1 VKEFDVS
8 DELRSDHLAIIIELE
23 SSLPSRSTQNTIS
36 IKTTNWDIFKTA
48 LIEEPTQPNQLSTTQ
63 EVDKAVD
70 LLTKQIQ
77 QAHQLATTTKE
88 ICINANK
95 ILILPYFIVQI
106 IRLRRK
112 ARRTFQKTRR
122 PADKTELNRLTAKV
136 RLEINK
142 HQRSKWEEHCSSL
155 NQLKTNDTKLWR
167 AIEAIDST
175 KPKSFKQPN
184 LMDTDGQLT
193 NNPSTTTN
201 IFADYLAGVFKDSN
215 DPSFDQGNYNYV
227 SREVPNFFTSNEQPI
242 EFTKPTEIYQLIQKE
257 IGTHGAPGQDGITNK
272 ALKNL
277 PSCCLVSIS
286 NIFNA
291 SLELAYVPTAW
302 KLAIVVMI
310 PKPMKDHSKAEN
322 HRPISLLITL
332 SKLLERAIL
341 KRYLAWLDQIN
352 MLANVQCGFRQH
364 RQTKDQILRLL
375 QDGISAFNKEQKL
388 GGLFVDIKQ
397 AFDGVWHDGL
407 LFKLNQHKIPNYLGK
422 WTQNYLKDRQFQV
435 RSSNTFSAKRNIETG
450 VPQGSVLG
458 PVLFIIFFNDIV
470 KTSPSPHDPQ
480 LALFADDVAAWVASR
495 SLKVIQL
502 RLQKQLD
509 HIEHW
514 MSEWR
519 TQLSTSKTVFTI
531 FNKSNKF
538 IQNQVE
544 LKYHNEPIQPVKN
557 FKFLGVTLDP
567 GFKLN
572 KYADELSIRSYRR
585 LNMLRK
591 IKGKNWG
598 ASTKLIT
605 TTYKVL
611 VRSILEYAPFTLLT
625 MAPANQ
631 HKIEKIQRAAARIA
645 TFWPPHTSTNTIYS
659 KLNLEPIMD
668 RAYRLTDNYICKAN
682 ANNPLIHS
690 AIEEYK
696 SSAALDDGAHAKTE
710 PRTTILGILKANKEL
725 NCNQILN

>member
-1 VKEFDVS
+1 MKEFDVS

>member
-1 VKEFDVS
+1 MKEFDVS

-291 SLELAYVPTAW
+291 SLELAYVPTPW

-310 PKPMKDHSKAEN
+310 PS
-322 HRPISLLITL
+322 
-332 SKLLERAIL
+332 
-341 KRYLAWLDQIN
+341 Q
-352 MLANVQCGFRQH
+352 
-364 RQTKDQILRLL
+364 
-375 QDGISAFNKEQKL
+375 
-388 GGLFVDIKQ
+388 
-397 AFDGVWHDGL
+397 
-407 LFKLNQHKIPNYLGK
+407 
-422 WTQNYLKDRQFQV
+422 
-435 RSSNTFSAKRNIETG
+435 
-450 VPQGSVLG
+450 
-458 PVLFIIFFNDIV
+458 
-470 KTSPSPHDPQ
+470 
-480 LALFADDVAAWVASR
+480 
-495 SLKVIQL
+495 
-502 RLQKQLD
+502 
-509 HIEHW
+509 
-514 MSEWR
+514 
-519 TQLSTSKTVFTI
+519 
-531 FNKSNKF
+531 
-538 IQNQVE
+538 
-544 LKYHNEPIQPVKN
+544 
-557 FKFLGVTLDP
+557 
-567 GFKLN
+567 
-572 KYADELSIRSYRR
+572 
-585 LNMLRK
+585 
-591 IKGKNWG
+591 
-598 ASTKLIT
+598 
-605 TTYKVL
+605 
-611 VRSILEYAPFTLLT
+611 
-625 MAPANQ
+625 
-631 HKIEKIQRAAARIA
+631 
-645 TFWPPHTSTNTIYS
+645 
-659 KLNLEPIMD
+659 
-668 RAYRLTDNYICKAN
+668 
-682 ANNPLIHS
+682 
-690 AIEEYK
+690 
-696 SSAALDDGAHAKTE
+696 
-710 PRTTILGILKANKEL
+710 
-725 NCNQILN
+725 

>member
-1 VKEFDVS
+1 MKEFDVS

-95 ILILPYFIVQI
+95 ILILLYFIVQI

-242 EFTKPTEIYQLIQKE
+242 EFTTPTEIYQLIQKE

-375 QDGISAFNKEQKL
+375 QDGIAAFNKEQKL